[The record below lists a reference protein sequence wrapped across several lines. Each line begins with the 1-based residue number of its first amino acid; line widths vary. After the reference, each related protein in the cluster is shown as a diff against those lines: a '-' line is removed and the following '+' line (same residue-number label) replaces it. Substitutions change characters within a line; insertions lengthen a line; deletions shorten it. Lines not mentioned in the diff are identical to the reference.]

1 MGARRSL
8 PAMPPPE
15 EVALWLHL
23 GASIGARRWREQG
36 GELVPLDGVHE
47 HNVLYSSDSL
57 FSVVSRAFYR
67 VPSLQM
73 LSAKGL
79 DQRQSELA
87 TIIATGY
94 RAFGLVGSHHFFHTP
109 QDTPAV
115 TSAQLLAPYGEALRR
130 LVDHVTVRDEPAAER
145 T

>member
-1 MGARRSL
+1 
-8 PAMPPPE
+8 
-15 EVALWLHL
+15 
-23 GASIGARRWREQG
+23 
-36 GELVPLDGVHE
+36 
-47 HNVLYSSDSL
+47 L